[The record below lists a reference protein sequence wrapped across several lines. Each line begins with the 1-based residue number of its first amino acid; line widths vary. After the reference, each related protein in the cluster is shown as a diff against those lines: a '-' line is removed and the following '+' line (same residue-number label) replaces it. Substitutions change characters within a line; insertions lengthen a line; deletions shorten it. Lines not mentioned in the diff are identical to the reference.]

1 MNVVEGFHGEF
12 FAKKESE
19 RRNPGPKM
27 NPRVFTLQEAST
39 LIPNLEQ
46 MLDQLLDK
54 KKQMQKMHDQ
64 LLVLDLITG
73 GGVPDYQSPDGKEYV
88 EKSAELESLILS
100 FEEDIL
106 KINQQGCFL
115 RDLERGIVD
124 FFYVH
129 NRELVYLCWKR
140 GEKKIRY
147 YHDLDDGDRNRKPL

>member
-1 MNVVEGFHGEF
+1 
-12 FAKKESE
+12 
-19 RRNPGPKM
+19 M
-27 NPRVFTLQEAST
+27 NPRVFALPEANA
-39 LIPNLEQ
+39 LIPSLEE
-46 MLDQLLDK
+46 LLDK
-54 KKQMQKMHDQ
+54 LLEKKKLMQKMHDQ

-73 GGVPDYQSPDGKEYV
+73 GTVQDYQSPDGKEYV

-115 RDLERGIVD
+115 RDLERGILD

-147 YHDLDDGDRNRKPL
+147 YHDLDDSDSNRKPL